1 MQKSLTLVTPVSG
14 IIDMGK
20 LTNLN
25 NLRAFIHQLT
35 PVVVTVMTTLAITTE
50 DQAAIWV
57 SLFFAV
63 IDPLLSYRN
72 TTDKLRQIVY
82 GVFGLLQSGGLL
94 AAATMVAPP
103 TVLPVVAA
111 LSTVFTSVLGRFYTP
126 TSTVVTKTE
135 VSPQFPN
142 NPWPVD

>member
-1 MQKSLTLVTPVSG
+1 MMSALTLVAPTKGVLPLQN
-14 IIDMGK
+14 
-20 LTNLN
+20 LTNLDN
-25 NLRAFIHQLT
+25 WRALIHQIT

>member
-1 MQKSLTLVTPVSG
+1 MQKAFVTVTPTSG
-14 IIDMGK
+14 IIDWGK
-20 LTNLN
+20 FTNLD
-25 NLRAFIHQLT
+25 NLRAFVHQIT

-72 TTDKLRQIVY
+72 TTDKIRQIVY

-126 TSTVVTKTE
+126 TSTVVTKTQA
-135 VSPQFPN
+135 SPAFPN
-142 NPWPVD
+142 NPWPVN